1 MYACG
6 PLRHSPILELP
17 MSLLRTPFKL
27 PLALFLCSAV
37 IGVWASYDPQ
47 TSQEKLLLIGAAI
60 ALYLVIANLGGS
72 LRTAAVWAALVPSAA
87 FAIYFATQHDY
98 ALEPGKLA
106 ILTAIGQFLN
116 RAAPHL
122 DYHVPQSNIAAGLLE
137 VSLPIGAALALQ
149 RLRDRNW
156 IELALALTLCV
167 VIAFGLVMTSS
178 RGALLALGLVAVGSA
193 GLFVVRSIFERFH
206 LPSRLWIPLAFNAL
220 LIGVL
225 LLIHFWDDGRLLD
238 SVGGIMAGGGRGS
251 RLEVYRQSVQ
261 LIQDYPFTGGGLGV
275 FPMVFST
282 YALLIDNPFLPH
294 SHNLFLQIWIEQG
307 LLGFVSFVW
316 LVLAFY
322 LWVWQ
327 RRDRLNWIAAGGLAA
342 MTVLLL
348 HGFLDVLFYSSRFLP
363 LLLVPVGL
371 TVAGMRQRRA
381 GRAAWTSLQ
390 FRFAAVASV
399 VGLTALLTIFLLEHD
414 PILAVWYQ
422 NMGSVE
428 ETKTELVHYHYQ
440 DSLVEYIRRQVDLS
454 EAEADFHH
462 ALLLDG
468 HNVGANQRL
477 ASIALAQG
485 RYSRALD
492 YAQAA
497 AERDPQNDVT
507 RELLAEA
514 YLGVGQMENAFTYW
528 SLVGDAAGRLERLSH
543 VRYERE
549 GDAQGAHW
557 ALALADRIRARQSQ

>member
-1 MYACG
+1 
-6 PLRHSPILELP
+6 

-27 PLALFLCSAV
+27 PVALFLCSAL

-47 TSQEKLLLIGAAI
+47 TSQDKLLLISAAV
-60 ALYLVIANLGGS
+60 ALYLVTANLRGWF
-72 LRTAAVWAALVPSAA
+72 RTAAVWTALLPSAA

-98 ALEPGKLA
+98 ALEPGKLP

-116 RAAPHL
+116 RAAPHF

-137 VSLPIGAALALQ
+137 VALPIGAALALQ
-149 RLRDRNW
+149 RLRERNW
-156 IELALALTLCV
+156 IELVLALALCLT
-167 VIAFGLVMTSS
+167 ISFGLAMTSS
-178 RGALLALGLVAVGSA
+178 RGALLALGLVAVGSV
-193 GLFVVRSIFERFH
+193 GLLVVRGVFDRFH
-206 LPSRLWIPLAFNAL
+206 LPSRLWIPIAFNAI

-251 RLEVYRQSVQ
+251 RLEVYRQSIQ

-307 LLGFVSFVW
+307 LIGFVSFVW

-363 LLLVPVGL
+363 LMFVPMGL
-371 TVAGMRQRRA
+371 TVAGLRPQRGVRT
-381 GRAAWTSLQ
+381 GWTPLGI
-390 FRFAAVASV
+390 RVAAVAAV
-399 VGLTALLTIFLLEHD
+399 GGLTALLIIFLLERD
-414 PILAVWYQ
+414 PILAMWYE

-428 ETKTELVHYHYQ
+428 ETQTELVHYHYQ
-440 DSLVEYIRRQVDLS
+440 DSLVEYIRREVDLS
-454 EAEADFHH
+454 EAVSDLHH
-462 ALLLDG
+462 ALLLDD
-468 HNVGANQRL
+468 HNVSANQRL
-477 ASIALAQG
+477 ASIALARRQYG
-485 RYSRALD
+485 RALD
-492 YAQAA
+492 FAQAA
-497 AERDPQNDVT
+497 EDRDPQNDVT

-514 YLGVGQMENAFTYW
+514 YLGLGQMDNAFAYW
-528 SLVGDAAGRLERLSH
+528 SLIGDAAGRLERLSH

-549 GDAQGAHW
+549 GDAQGARW
-557 ALALADRIRARQSQ
+557 AMALANRIRALPNQ